1 MTDPWRKRC
10 PEGHASWLRR
20 DGFYYCEVCQERFDE
35 LVDAARLDQ
44 ATAEGGVETD
54 ALPDPPFA
62 AGQPRTAEA
71 YHTTR
76 CETVVQQSNP
86 ERIRTLTDNEID
98 YHGLTHCRHCRRR
111 ELSDLSEQFDVSGGV
126 VADD

>member
-1 MTDPWRKRC
+1 MTDTWRYRC

-20 DGFYYCEVCQERFDE
+20 EQYYYWEVCGDRFDE
-35 LVDAARLDQ
+35 LVDTARED
-44 ATAEGGVETD
+44 TDSVEVCDTGTE
-54 ALPDPPFA
+54 ALPEPPFA

-76 CETVVQQSNP
+76 CEAVKQQSNP
-86 ERIRTLTDNEID
+86 ERVRTLTDNEIR
-98 YHGLTHCRHCRRR
+98 YHELTHCAHCRRR
-111 ELSDLSEQFDVSGGV
+111 ELSEKFNATGRG

>member
-1 MTDPWRKRC
+1 VVDTDTETL
-10 PEGHASWLRR
+10 PE
-20 DGFYYCEVCQERFDE
+20 
-35 LVDAARLDQ
+35 
-44 ATAEGGVETD
+44 
-54 ALPDPPFA
+54 PPFA
-62 AGQPRTAEA
+62 AGQPRTADA

-76 CETVVQQSNP
+76 CEAVKQQSNP

-111 ELSDLSEQFDVSGGV
+111 ELSEQFDVDGGV